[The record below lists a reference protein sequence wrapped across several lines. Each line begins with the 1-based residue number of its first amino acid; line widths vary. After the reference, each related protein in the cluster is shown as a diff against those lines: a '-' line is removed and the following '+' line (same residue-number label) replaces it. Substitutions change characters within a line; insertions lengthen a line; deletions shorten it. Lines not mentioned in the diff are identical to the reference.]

1 MCNSRDWDTVVVSW
15 RREMRETERK
25 KKEEKGKII
34 KEGDAY
40 TNELKGVVI
49 SHQTYSTFTYQSRF
63 NKMIKKNPL
72 T

>member
-1 MCNSRDWDTVVVSW
+1 
-15 RREMRETERK
+15 MRETERK

-49 SHQTYSTFTYQSRF
+49 SHQTYSTFTYQSQF